1 MNTLLLLAA
10 LAFVGGLVTLVFAG
24 MKMAMYFYSRG
35 AVGHT
40 RFREVNGLQ
49 TMTARSVPCQVTSG
63 ASQSEINLGL
73 STEPGAR
80 YARVSMLI
88 TATVLLLFIVV
99 VITVLSAPFH

>member
-1 MNTLLLLAA
+1 MNTLLLLTA
-10 LAFVGGLVTLVFAG
+10 LAFIGGLVTLLLVG
-24 MKMAMYFYSRG
+24 MKMTMYFYSHG
-35 AVGHT
+35 AVGLN

-49 TMTARSVPCQVTSG
+49 TMTARSVPYQVTSG
-63 ASQSEINLGL
+63 AGQSEINLRL

>member
-1 MNTLLLLAA
+1 MNTLLVLTA
-10 LAFVGGLVTLVFAG
+10 LAFVGGLVTLLLVG
-24 MKMAMYFYSRG
+24 MKVTMYFYSHG
-35 AVGHT
+35 AVGPTH
-40 RFREVNGLQ
+40 FREVNGLQ
-49 TMTARSVPCQVTSG
+49 TMTARSVPYQVTSG
-63 ASQSEINLGL
+63 AGQSEINPGL